1 MRVVFMGT
9 PAFAVPSLTALAR
22 EHEVA
27 LVVTRP
33 DAVRSRGKKLEPS
46 AVKAAALELGLPV
59 LETSRMTPEV
69 LDALRAAGA
78 DIFCV
83 AAYGCILPDEVLHMA
98 PLGCVNVHAS
108 LLPRW
113 RGAAPIQRSILAGDD
128 ETGVSIMRIGQ
139 GVDTGDYC
147 AQASCSV
154 PGKTADELTAE
165 LAELGGELL
174 VRTLPA
180 IADGT
185 ATWTVQDESL
195 VTHAAKI
202 AKAELRLDPAASA
215 SQNVRRVLASSDAA
229 PARCSVASRQVRI
242 LSARAPEGADASS
255 LGGLP
260 KEGVFAIRA
269 KRVLL
274 GCADGA
280 FEVLEVKPDGK
291 RAMDAAAWAAGLQ
304 TKEGA
309 WELLS

>member
-46 AVKAAALELGLPV
+46 PVKAAALELGLPV
-59 LETSRMTPEV
+59 LETSRMTPEA
-69 LDALRAAGA
+69 LDALRATAA

-165 LAELGGELL
+165 LAKLGGELL

-185 ATWTVQDESL
+185 VVWTVQDESL

-202 AKAELRLDPAASA
+202 AKAELRLDPAVSA

-229 PARCSVASRQVRI
+229 PARCSVAGKQVRV
-242 LSARAPEGADASS
+242 LGARVLEGADVSS
-255 LGGLP
+255 FGSLP
-260 KEGVFAIRA
+260 GEGAFAIRA

-280 FEVLEVKPDGK
+280 FEVLAVKPDGK